1 MGRVLLSKGFRKR
14 RRRKSKK
21 YGRGKPYINNN
32 KIYFGGGRKVIRGKR
47 FFLCPLV
54 SIIGNIAKKILAI

>member
-1 MGRVLLSKGFRKR
+1 MGHVLLSKGFRKR
-14 RRRKSKK
+14 QRRKSKK
-21 YGRGKPYINNN
+21 YGRGKSYINNN

-47 FFLCPLV
+47 FLCPLV